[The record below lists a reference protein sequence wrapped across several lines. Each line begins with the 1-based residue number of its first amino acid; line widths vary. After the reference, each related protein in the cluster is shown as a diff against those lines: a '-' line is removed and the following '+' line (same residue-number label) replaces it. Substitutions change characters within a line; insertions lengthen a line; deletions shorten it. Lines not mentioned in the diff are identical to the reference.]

1 MRKHLICAA
10 VLVSVI
16 GASPP
21 AYAWGW
27 DGIIRP
33 WSHVIDLK
41 RLADSVQETL
51 QMVEAL
57 RNEVKKLQN
66 QIQAMRKIDLYPRE
80 MEAAIKNALQFPDMK
95 TIFDFRDTYKPL
107 EDFYHET
114 VDAYKKGIDP
124 TSVMHTYHSAEN
136 LVQQNIITK
145 IIQNQTERQKL
156 SAAIAT
162 SEDDSLLSEQQKAN
176 QLAALDA
183 LGSIDEAHMIGT
195 SYTAAVKDQET
206 QLIKRNIEREYANA
220 LTVYPYDPYHP
231 TEFDKR
237 NNASKSKAFG
247 FLKFGQ

>member
-1 MRKHLICAA
+1 M
-10 VLVSVI
+10 
-16 GASPP
+16 
-21 AYAWGW
+21 
-27 DGIIRP
+27 
-33 WSHVIDLK
+33 
-41 RLADSVQETL
+41 
-51 QMVEAL
+51 EAL

-66 QIQAMRKIDLYPRE
+66 QIQAMRKIVLYPSE
-80 MEAAIKNALQFPDMK
+80 MEASINNALQLPDVK

-114 VDAYKKGIDP
+114 VDAYKNGIDP
-124 TSVMHTYHSAEN
+124 TTVMHTYHSAEN
-136 LVQQNIITK
+136 LAQQKIITK

-231 TEFDKR
+231 TDFDKS

>member
-66 QIQAMRKIDLYPRE
+66 QIQAMRKIELYPRE
-80 MEAAIKNALQFPDMK
+80 
-95 TIFDFRDTYKPL
+95 L

-124 TSVMHTYHSAEN
+124 TTVIHTYHSAEN

-176 QLAALDA
+176 QLEALDA
-183 LGSIDEAHMIGT
+183 LGSIDEAHMIGA

-206 QLIKRNIEREYANA
+206 QLMKRNIEREYANA

>member
-16 GASPP
+16 GSSPP
-21 AYAWGW
+21 VYAWGW
-27 DGIIRP
+27 DEFISPG
-33 WSHVIDLK
+33 SHVIDLN
-41 RLADSVQETL
+41 RVADSVREPIQT
-51 QMVEAL
+51 VEAL

-66 QIQAMRKIDLYPRE
+66 QIQAMRKIVLYPSE
-80 MEAAIKNALQFPDMK
+80 MEASINNALQLPDVK

-114 VDAYKKGIDP
+114 VDAYKNGIDP
-124 TSVMHTYHSAEN
+124 TTVMHTYHSAEN
-136 LVQQNIITK
+136 LAQQKIITK
-145 IIQNQTERQKL
+145 IIQNQAERQKL

-162 SEDDSLLSEQQKAN
+162 SEDDSLMSEQQKAN

-231 TEFDKR
+231 TDFDKS

>member
-66 QIQAMRKIDLYPRE
+66 QIQAMRKIELYPRE
-80 MEAAIKNALQFPDMK
+80 
-95 TIFDFRDTYKPL
+95 L

-124 TSVMHTYHSAEN
+124 TTVIHTYHSAEN

-162 SEDDSLLSEQQKAN
+162 SADDSLLSEQQKAN